1 MCIRDSNTS
10 LENGINHNC
19 GVADLE
25 GRHIVEANELSQE
38 PLCHAEA
45 LKRLLEEGR
54 RKREQNSEGLTVGL
68 VLDGDG
74 DRCFMPVYDP
84 QKDRIIIIDGDG
96 LAILQ
101 LLWLKQ
107 NQKTREGQLYLNTV
121 ESSLEASR
129 SALKAGCFV
138 KQCAVGDKWILWDA
152 LLKAYQWKCNFFR
165 NHIKDPEFSRMLLD
179 LENSFKNMEEQS
191 SFDALELSLKIMT

>member
-1 MCIRDSNTS
+1 MILCNTS

-54 RKREQNSEGLTVGL
+54 RKREQNSESLTVGL

-107 NQKTREGQLYLNTV
+107 NQKTRRV
-121 ESSLEASR
+121 
-129 SALKAGCFV
+129 
-138 KQCAVGDKWILWDA
+138 
-152 LLKAYQWKCNFFR
+152 
-165 NHIKDPEFSRMLLD
+165 
-179 LENSFKNMEEQS
+179 SF
-191 SFDALELSLKIMT
+191 I